1 MSLGSGERSLVE
13 SEGNLSQWLE
23 RSRRCYHSHVHA
35 SCSDMHVLNLVRAR
49 RRLGRYAAKLHQEF
63 GMVCKTGQRRDM
75 RHWPGQCVCVCVCVP
90 TCRVNAGESAGFSG
104 TGRRRP
110 HQPFQNDQAREV
122 SIAAAAHF
130 SRHKLTMRACRQG
143 IPAADQRKL
152 IRLAVELRES
162 LKLAHCGTHV
172 SI

>member
-1 MSLGSGERSLVE
+1 MLPFTRVCKL
-13 SEGNLSQWLE
+13 LI
-23 RSRRCYHSHVHA
+23 HA
-35 SCSDMHVLNLVRAR
+35 VPDSIHGHVLNLARAR
-49 RRLGRYAAKLHQEF
+49 RRLGHYAAKLHQEF
-63 GMVCKTGQRRDM
+63 GMVCKTGQRGDM
-75 RHWPGQCVCVCVCVP
+75 RHWPGQRVCVCVCVCVCLP
-90 TCRVNAGESAGFSG
+90 TCRVNAGESAGFSES